1 MINEKISKNY
11 LKVLTSLN
19 SKKFRQKYQ
28 LFIVEGE
35 KIVSELML
43 NNPQLIKYLI
53 INEDYTGNP
62 IILNKF
68 NIYWADNVQ
77 FSKISSM
84 STPPPIL
91 AICDMDE
98 YHKINVEDIFA
109 FHLYL
114 DNVRD
119 PGNIGT
125 IIRTAEWFG
134 IQKIYLSDGSVDLF
148 HPRLIQSSMG
158 SFFRVSCSILPN
170 EDIQKLKR
178 PLIGAVMDGMSL
190 NKWHQPKEGTFKY
203 SFLFLSLYGSSL
215 NHDIIFFISSLIISL
230 SLSFSLKSP
239 LSTFILI
246 LLHKSS
252 IS

>member
-190 NKWHQPKEGTFKY
+190 NKWHQPKEGTLIVGNE
-203 SFLFLSLYGSSL
+203 SNGLSQEIIAALDQKIKIDHASTNNAESL
-215 NHDIIFFISSLIISL
+215 NVGIATAVLLYAISL
-230 SLSFSLKSP
+230 KM
-239 LSTFILI
+239 
-246 LLHKSS
+246 
-252 IS
+252 